1 MKKSK
6 SPFKSV
12 TECSYLVRPGDAN
25 TIGTV
30 FGGRIMEIMDMAA
43 SICARRHSQT
53 LVSTIA
59 VEDLH
64 FHRPIIVGMVIKII
78 AIVNRT
84 FKSSMEINIEVF
96 GEDTYKDDA
105 FLAASAYFILVGID
119 NERKPV
125 PVPDLIPLT
134 PEQIQRWEQA
144 GVRREQRLANR
155 KRE

>member
-6 SPFKSV
+6 SPFKSI

-25 TIGTV
+25 SIGTV
-30 FGGRIMEIMDMAA
+30 FGGRILELMDMTA

-64 FHRPIIVGMVIKII
+64 FHRPLVIGMVVKVI
-78 AIVNRT
+78 AMVNRT
-84 FKSSMEINIEVF
+84 FTSSLEINVEVF
-96 GEDTYKDDA
+96 GEDTYKDEA
-105 FLAASAYFILVGID
+105 FLAASGFFILVGMD
-119 NERKPV
+119 QDRKPV

-134 PEQIQRWEQA
+134 AEQIQRWEEA
-144 GVRREQRLANR
+144 GVRREKRLANR